1 MSASKF
7 ASGTLIAR
15 TAWYQEREIGG
26 PARRKIALA
35 LFEGEVRYADGER
48 GDYIGPET
56 IEIDNPALPYRG
68 TCIILLKDG
77 TESHQ
82 TFDERMTETDCA
94 GRMIGIG
101 TWKLINGTGRFRE
114 LRGGGNMTWVI
125 ENDEWRAEFS
135 GNVGPQVG

>member
-1 MSASKF
+1 MNASKF
-7 ASGTLIAR
+7 ANGTLTAR
-15 TAWYQEREIGG
+15 TAWYQEREIEE
-26 PARRKIALA
+26 PASRKIALA

-68 TCIILLKDG
+68 TCIILLGDG
-77 TESHQ
+77 SESHQ
-82 TFDERMTETDCA
+82 TFDGQMTETDGA

-101 TWKLINGTGRFRE
+101 TWKLIKGTGRFRE
-114 LRGGGNMTWVI
+114 LRGGGTMTWVI

-135 GNVGPQVG
+135 GTVGPQVG